1 MVDWQQIRDDFP
13 VTRHQ
18 IYFISAGMSPIPTP
32 VFNKIVEEY
41 QKVNEYGDIFWE
53 DDVVAYAQLR
63 EKIGAMINAPAT
75 DLAFLQNTSTAM
87 SILALS
93 LKNAHPNNFNIISM
107 EDEFPSTTVP
117 FEYQN
122 IPVKYIKPIHARY
135 EIDRVLDEID
145 NETVAV
151 VTSYVQYCTGFRQD
165 LVKLGEKL
173 KKRGILFIVN
183 ATQGYPL
190 FPIDVEEMKIDALTA
205 SLHKWGYTGHVGTI
219 FYTSSDFRK
228 RFKTP
233 IAGWLSVVPDEG
245 DIIFTKKNHPI
256 TLLDSADQ
264 YIQGCI
270 NLQSVKAFGT
280 ALDYLH
286 RIGIENIRDKL
297 FELTNYCIEGLKK
310 IGTDII
316 SPIRDQSERSAIISF
331 RLGEKNK
338 ELVSF
343 LEGHKVYTSYRNG
356 NVRVSLNFFNTT
368 DELDTLFELTQQ
380 FLRT

>member
-1 MVDWQQIRDDFP
+1 MTDWTKIREDFP
-13 VTRHQ
+13 VTQNQ

-41 QKVNEYGDIFWE
+41 QRVNEYGDIFWE
-53 DDVVAYAQLR
+53 SDIEAYTQLR
-63 EKIGAMINAPAT
+63 GQIGEMINAPAT
-75 DLAFLQNTSTAM
+75 DLTFLQNTSTAM

-93 LKNAHPNNFNIISM
+93 LKNGHPDNFNIISM

-122 IPVKYIKPIHARY
+122 IPVKYVRPIDARY
-135 EIDRVLDEID
+135 EIDRVLEEID
-145 NETVAV
+145 DETVAV
-151 VTSYVQYCTGFRQD
+151 VTSYVQYSTGFRQD
-165 LVKLGEKL
+165 LKQLGDEL
-173 KKRGILFIVN
+173 KKRDILFIVN

-190 FPIDVEEMKIDALTA
+190 FPIDVREMKIDALTA

-270 NLQSVKAFGT
+270 NLQTVKAFGS
-280 ALDYLH
+280 ALDYLNK
-286 RIGIENIRDKL
+286 IGIENIRKRL
-297 FELTNYCIEGLKK
+297 FELTDYCIEGLKK
-310 IGTDII
+310 IGAKIV
-316 SPIRDQSERSAIISF
+316 SPIENQSERSASISF
-331 RLGEKNK
+331 RVKGQNK
-338 ELVSF
+338 ELVAF
-343 LEGHKVYTSYRNG
+343 LEKEKIYTSYRNG
-356 NVRVSLNFFNTT
+356 NVRVSLNFFNMT
-368 DELDTLFELTQQ
+368 DELDTLFRLTQE
-380 FLRT
+380 FIK